1 MVSISA
7 LCYVYDVN
15 RIISIAL
22 ILLMSLQ
29 CFYTLGVITYF
40 QLNRDYIVEVLCVN
54 KEKPITMCHGQCF
67 LDRSLEVADAQSS
80 DEGTAPVTKQNV
92 DFPVFIISENQHTLN
107 NLIVCDRHN
116 VEYHSAVSSKH
127 SSAPFHPPAAFC

>member
-1 MVSISA
+1 MVRISV

-29 CFYTLGVITYF
+29 CFYKLGLITYF
-40 QLNRDYIVEVLCVN
+40 QLNRDYIAEVFCVN

-67 LDRSLEVADAQSS
+67 LNKSLEVADAQTPDDSS
-80 DEGTAPVTKQNV
+80 APVGKQNI
-92 DFPVFIISENQHTLN
+92 DFPVFIISDNQCSLN
-107 NLIVCDRHN
+107 HLTIPAPQN
-116 VEYHSAVSSKH
+116 VDYHGSLSSEH
-127 SSAPFHPPAAFC
+127 SSAPFHPPSALC